1 MLDNIFTN
9 LICVILIRAQ
19 EIDARTPSRG
29 IAIMDRY
36 CTSNYAPREIHF
48 HTIIEESASRLMLI
62 RVLI

>member
-36 CTSNYAPREIHF
+36 
-48 HTIIEESASRLMLI
+48 
-62 RVLI
+62 